1 MRLRNEQARQTVPAF
16 VCLLAAALSLP
27 LGLTGCSEPTS
38 TTSGGSDGQ
47 KVDPAV
53 QAQRSEEM
61 FVSAAE
67 EKRFVFDD
75 RAADIAA
82 ELIALEAALFDARTV
97 AEKVIGVQR
106 AVPMEFKERPMK
118 IVRTALGNQVDDA
131 AARAPEFGAES
142 IGLNAEFLHRIHRR
156 RVSEIKD
163 RNVVFGAD
171 VGNAVNRDFT
181 GSVTPAADRRR
192 RPAD

>member
-1 MRLRNEQARQTVPAF
+1 MSCPPEFFRPRKSPSRQGLKRHGERSDSCRPLPIAF
-16 VCLLAAALSLP
+16 V
-27 LGLTGCSEPTS
+27 
-38 TTSGGSDGQ
+38 
-47 KVDPAV
+47 V
-53 QAQRSEEM
+53 EE
-61 FVSAAE
+61 V
-67 EKRFVFDD
+67 KRFVFDD